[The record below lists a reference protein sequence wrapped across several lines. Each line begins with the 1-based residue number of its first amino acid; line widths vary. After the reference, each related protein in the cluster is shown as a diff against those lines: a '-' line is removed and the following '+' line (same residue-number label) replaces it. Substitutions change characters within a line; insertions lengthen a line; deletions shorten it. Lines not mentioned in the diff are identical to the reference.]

1 MNDRKRNLK
10 TVRDCALT
18 LLEYCDRTEQ
28 EMRRKL
34 KEREYTPE
42 DIEKTIVFLKEY
54 HYIDDDRYSQKYIH
68 TYADRKSIRRLRR
81 ELEQK
86 GVSRERIDAA
96 LDEITVDE
104 SMQIAVWIQKKGYM
118 PGEHLDPDQYRKLM
132 AGLGRRGYSFDTI
145 RRVMDGD

>member
-42 DIEKTIVFLKEY
+42 EIEKTIVFLKEY
-54 HYIDDDRYSQKYIH
+54 PKQ
-68 TYADRKSIRRLRR
+68 
-81 ELEQK
+81 
-86 GVSRERIDAA
+86 
-96 LDEITVDE
+96 
-104 SMQIAVWIQKKGYM
+104 
-118 PGEHLDPDQYRKLM
+118 
-132 AGLGRRGYSFDTI
+132 
-145 RRVMDGD
+145 

>member
-1 MNDRKRNLK
+1 MNNRKKNNR

-34 KEREYTPE
+34 KDREYAPE
-42 DIEKTIVFLKEY
+42 EIEKTILFLKEY
-54 HYIDDDRYSQKYIH
+54 HYIDDDRYAQKYIH
-68 TYADRKSIRRLRR
+68 TYADSKSIRRLRS

-86 GVSRERIDAA
+86 GISRERIDAA
-96 LDEITVDE
+96 LEEIAVDE
-104 SMQIAVWIQKKGYM
+104 SMQIAAWIKKRGYT

-145 RRVMDGD
+145 RRAMAGD